1 LGLQRYSALNE
12 TADVSY
18 EWEGGGVKILH
29 LELPLTKAEYLLH
42 YATATGEAGDKRK
55 FWYDILGFRSP
66 ETLRATLLKAVTIDK
81 LEADVPNASGNLYR
95 MVITLTTPAGS
106 LRRIRT
112 VWIVRFGEDVA
123 RFVTA
128 YPEQRKE

>member
-1 LGLQRYSALNE
+1 M
-12 TADVSY
+12 
-18 EWEGGGVKILH
+18 KILH

-42 YATATGEAGDKRK
+42 YATATGEAGDKHK
-55 FWYDILGFRSP
+55 FWYDILGFSSP
-66 ETLRATLLKAVTIDK
+66 ESIRAVLLKSVTIDK
-81 LEADVPNASGNLYR
+81 LEADMPNAYGNLYR

-106 LRRIRT
+106 SRRIRT